1 MVIHQNLIAVPEF
14 ANHASCQQFTILDRK
29 WEEIEAVG
37 FIQGSRLGGRDSTW
51 CIVCKALRHLDS
63 AGHNPVE
70 IHHSKMTS
78 RTIRG
83 RERIS

>member
-1 MVIHQNLIAVPEF
+1 MVIHQNLIAVSEF
-14 ANHASCQQFTILDRK
+14 ANHASCQQSTMSDRK

-51 CIVCKALRHLDS
+51 YIVCKALRHPDS
-63 AGHNPVE
+63 AGHNRVE

-83 RERIS
+83 GERIS